1 MGQAEL
7 EHHILVAR
15 RHVELGERHI
25 ARQREIIERLKQ
37 QGHDTSS
44 AERLLNTFEALQAL
58 HRMNLQRH
66 LELLG
71 VHDPEAGA
79 H

>member
-1 MGQAEL
+1 MERAEL

-25 ARQREIIERLKQ
+25 ARQREIIEQLKQ
-37 QGHDTSS
+37 HGHDTTS

-58 HRMNLQRH
+58 HRMNLQRQM
-66 LELLG
+66 ELLG
-71 VHDPEAGA
+71 VDGPEVGG